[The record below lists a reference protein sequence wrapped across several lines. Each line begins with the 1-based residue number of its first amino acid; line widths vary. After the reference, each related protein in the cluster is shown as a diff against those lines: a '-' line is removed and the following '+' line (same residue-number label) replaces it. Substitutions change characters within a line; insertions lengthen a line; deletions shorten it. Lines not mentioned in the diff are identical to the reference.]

1 MNILITGGTGFIG
14 TALIRTLAAQGHS
27 IVLLTRGPSGAFTSG
42 TTTVVRRQ
50 WDPLRR
56 GEWMTELGRCDVVI
70 NLVGKNLFEQRW
82 NARVKQ
88 QILESRVAPLQLIAE
103 AIGNAAKK
111 PSLLISASAV
121 GYYGD
126 RGTEPLTETSTGADD
141 FLGDVV
147 RQWEGAAQVSQKFG
161 VRVAT
166 PRIGLVLGKEG
177 GMIGTMLLPFRMF
190 VGGPVGSGDQFL
202 PWVHMED
209 VVRGLLLPMERPDLS
224 GPYNLVA
231 PNPVTMRDFARQFGA
246 ALHRPSWIPVP
257 GFALSLLYG
266 EGAKAIL
273 AGQKVIPA
281 ALQSAGFEFTFPL
294 LGPALADLLASR

>member
-14 TALIRTLAAQGHS
+14 SALVRTLASQGHS
-27 IVLLTRGPSGAFTSG
+27 IVLLTRGPSGIFSSGG
-42 TTTVVRRQ
+42 TTIVRRS
-50 WDPLRR
+50 WDPLRPGR
-56 GEWMTELGRCDVVI
+56 WMTELGHCDVVI
-70 NLVGKNLFEQRW
+70 NLTGKNLFEQRW

-88 QILESRVAPLQLIAE
+88 QILESRVTPLQHIAE
-103 AIGNAAKK
+103 AIGSADRK

-126 RGTEPLTETSTGADD
+126 RGTEPLTEESAGADD

-147 RQWEGAAQVSQKFG
+147 RQWEGAAQLSQQFG

-166 PRIGLVLGKEG
+166 PRIGLVLGKKG
-177 GMIGTMLLPFRMF
+177 GMIGTMLLPFQLF
-190 VGGPVGSGDQFL
+190 IGGPVGSGDQFL

-209 VVRGLLLPMERPDLS
+209 VVRGLLLPMEKPDLR
-224 GPYNLVA
+224 GAYNLVS
-231 PNPVTMRDFARQFGA
+231 PHPVTMHEFARQFGA
-246 ALHRPSWIPVP
+246 VLHRPSWIPVP

-273 AGQKVIPA
+273 AGQKVVPA
-281 ALQSAGFEFTFPL
+281 ALQSSGFEFRFPH